1 MNGQIYSLIA
11 QRIGLTMLILLIVAT
26 IVFFASAVLPG
37 DVAQAI
43 LGQFATQETVEGL
56 RQMLGLDKPLVTRY
70 FEWLGGFITGNPG
83 NSLVSKVP
91 VFDIIGARLPNTLL
105 LAGMTASIA
114 VPMALFLGVSSAI
127 WRGSVYDR
135 ITNILAVFALS
146 TPEFFVATLAV
157 FIFSVY
163 LGWLP
168 ALADIQSAKTLLDLI
183 YALAMPITVL
193 TFIVVAQMARMTR
206 AALLAA
212 LQSSYVE
219 MATLKGAS
227 RIRIVLRHALPNALG
242 PILNSAALA
251 LNSLI
256 GSVIFTEIIFN
267 YPGLAKLMVD
277 AVATRD
283 LPLVQACALTFCAG
297 YLILVTIA
305 DIATILANPRL
316 RTRKA
321 AA

>member
-56 RQMLGLDKPLVTRY
+56 RQTLGLDKPLVTRY
-70 FEWLGGFITGNPG
+70 FEWLIGFITGNPG

-91 VFDIIGARLPNTLL
+91 VFEVIGSRLPNTLL

-114 VPMALFLGVSSAI
+114 VPIALFLGVSSAI

-135 ITNILAVFALS
+135 ITNVLAVLALS

-157 FIFSVY
+157 LIFSVY

-168 ALADIQSAKTLLDLI
+168 ALADIQSANSFLDLV
-183 YALAMPITVL
+183 YALAMPIAVL

-316 RTRKA
+316 RTRKVA
-321 AA
+321 V